1 MSGAV
6 EGVALLPCPFCGGE
20 ELSHGFA
27 SGGGVYFGTVQCHA
41 DGCGAAF
48 TMDSGEDEAV
58 AAWNT
63 RVGSSDAHL
72 RERIAVLERENRNYA
87 KTMEIIGQMPAP
99 PVLTTPPARSYA
111 DEDVAQII
119 DPGAWMDHAEFTRKS
134 AEEPGRE
141 RANEW
146 LAAAE
151 QSVAKSLA
159 KAASQGGKA

>member
-6 EGVALLPCPFCGGE
+6 EGVEAHAR
-20 ELSHGFA
+20 ELAHRIIMEFRPNGWQA
-27 SGGGVYFGTVQCHA
+27 K
-41 DGCGAAF
+41 
-48 TMDSGEDEAV
+48 EDELY
-58 AAWNT
+58 
-63 RVGSSDAHL
+63 RLLLSRFES
-72 RERIAVLERENRNYA
+72 
-87 KTMEIIGQMPAP
+87 
-99 PVLTTPPARSYA
+99 LTTPSARSYA
-111 DEDVAQII
+111 DEDVARII

-159 KAASQGGKA
+159 KAAAIRLLSQGGKA